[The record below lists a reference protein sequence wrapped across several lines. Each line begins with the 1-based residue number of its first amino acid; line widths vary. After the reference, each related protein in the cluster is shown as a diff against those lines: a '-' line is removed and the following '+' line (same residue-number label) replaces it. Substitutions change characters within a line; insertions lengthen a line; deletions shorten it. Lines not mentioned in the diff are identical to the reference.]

1 MALFEIVMP
10 KMGESIQ
17 EATITNWFVKP
28 GDTVEEDDVL
38 LEIATDKVDS
48 EVPSPV
54 DGVVKEVLYK
64 VDDVV
69 AVGEIIAIIDMSGEG
84 GEVESTPAEEPA
96 KAAAPAATETA
107 PAASTT
113 EASADLD
120 SEDGR
125 FLSPV
130 VKLLAQEHGISRAQL
145 ESLEGTGLNGR
156 LTKADVESFIESGA
170 KTAAPAPAAPKAAPV
185 ASAPAAAPSRPSA
198 PPVQSADGDE
208 IIEMGRMRKIIAE
221 HMVMS
226 KAVSPHVTSVVEADV
241 TKLVNWRKKNKD
253 AFMANYGEKL
263 TYTPVFTE
271 AVAKALRDFPMV
283 NVSVDGTKIIKRKH
297 INVGM
302 AVALPDDN
310 LIVPVIKDADH
321 KNLAG
326 LAGEINGLAAKAR
339 ANKLGAEDIQ
349 GGTFTIT
356 NFGSF
361 KGLIGTP
368 IINQPQV
375 AILATGAIQK
385 VPAVVE
391 TPDGDVIAIRSKM
404 YLSLSYDH
412 RVVDGMLGGNFLKR
426 IADYLEN
433 FDVTRTV

>member
-17 EATITNWFVKP
+17 EATITKWFIKP
-28 GDTVEEDDVL
+28 GDTVEEDDTL

-54 DGVVKEVLYK
+54 DGVVKEVRFN

-69 AVGEIIAIIDMSGEG
+69 PVGEIIAIIDMDGDG
-84 GEVESTPAEEPA
+84 GTTEDAGASTPAKEDSAPE
-96 KAAAPAATETA
+96 AAPVKAETITETT
-107 PAASTT
+107 S
-113 EASADLD
+113 EELSARD
-120 SEDGR
+120 EEGR
-125 FLSPV
+125 FYSPV
-130 VKLLAQEHGISRAQL
+130 VRSMAKQHGISKNDL
-145 ESLEGTGLNGR
+145 DNISGSGLNGR
-156 LTKADVESFIESGA
+156 VTKEDLQAHIESGA
-170 KTAAPAPAAPKAAPV
+170 K
-185 ASAPAAAPSRPSA
+185 PAAAPAKPAASSAATKPTA

-208 IIEMGRMRKIIAE
+208 IIEMGRMRKLIAD

-226 KAVSPHVTSVVEADV
+226 KSVSPHVTSVVEADV
-241 TKLVNWRKKNKD
+241 TKLVNWRNKVKNEFQSK
-253 AFMANYGEKL
+253 YGAKL
-263 TYTPVFTE
+263 TFTPIFTE
-271 AVAKALRDFPMV
+271 AVAKALRDYPMV
-283 NVSVDGTKIIKRKH
+283 NVSVNGSTIIKRKH

-310 LIVPVIKDADH
+310 LIVPVIKDADT

-326 LAGEINGLAAKAR
+326 LANDINNLAAKAR
-339 ANKLGAEDIQ
+339 SNKLDPSDVQ

-361 KGLIGTP
+361 KGIIGTP

-385 VPAVVE
+385 VPAVIE
-391 TPDGDVIAIRSKM
+391 TADGDVIAIRQKM

-426 IADYLEN
+426 IADYLEE
-433 FDVTRTV
+433 FDVSRTV

>member
-17 EATITNWFVKP
+17 EATITKWFIKP
-28 GDTVEEDDVL
+28 GDTVEEDDTL

-54 DGVVKEVLYK
+54 DGVVKEVK
-64 VDDVV
+64 FSVDDVV
-69 AVGEIIAIIDMSGEG
+69 PVGEVIAIIDMDGEG
-84 GEVESTPAEEPA
+84 GAAEEAAPAKTESAPKAEAPVKEEQAPETASDELSARDDEGRFYSPVVRNMAKQHGISKSDLDSISGSGLNGRVTKEDVQAFIDGGA
-96 KAAAPAATETA
+96 KAAAPA
-107 PAASTT
+107 PAA
-113 EASADLD
+113 AKSA
-120 SEDGR
+120 
-125 FLSPV
+125 
-130 VKLLAQEHGISRAQL
+130 
-145 ESLEGTGLNGR
+145 
-156 LTKADVESFIESGA
+156 
-170 KTAAPAPAAPKAAPV
+170 
-185 ASAPAAAPSRPSA
+185 APAAAPAAKPSA

-208 IIEMGRMRKIIAE
+208 IIEMGRMRKLIAD

-226 KAVSPHVTSVVEADV
+226 KSVSPHVTSVVEADV
-241 TKLVNWRKKNKD
+241 TKLVNWRNKTKGEFEKK
-253 AFMANYGEKL
+253 YGTKL
-263 TYTPVFTE
+263 TFTPMFTE

-283 NVSVDGTKIIKRKH
+283 NVSVDGAKIIKRKH

-310 LIVPVIKDADH
+310 LIVPVIKDADT

-326 LAGEINGLAAKAR
+326 LASDISTLAVKAR
-339 ANKLGAEDIQ
+339 SNKLDPSDIQ

-385 VPAVVE
+385 VPAVIE
-391 TPDGDVIAIRSKM
+391 TPEGDVIAIRQKM

-426 IADYLEN
+426 IADYLEE
-433 FDVTRTV
+433 FDTSRTV

>member
-17 EATITNWFVKP
+17 EATITKWFIKP
-28 GDTVEEDDVL
+28 GDTVEEDDTL

-54 DGVVKEVLYK
+54 DGVVKEVK
-64 VDDVV
+64 FNVDDVV
-69 AVGEIIAIIDMSGEG
+69 PVGEVIAIIDMDGEG
-84 GEVESTPAEEPA
+84 GSMEEAAPAKTESAPAAAAPVKEEAKAEATPAEDLSARDDEGRFYSPVVRSMA
-96 KAAAPAATETA
+96 KQHGISKSDLDKISGSGLNGRVTKEDLQAYIDGGSKSVAAPAAE
-107 PAASTT
+107 
-113 EASADLD
+113 
-120 SEDGR
+120 
-125 FLSPV
+125 
-130 VKLLAQEHGISRAQL
+130 K
-145 ESLEGTGLNGR
+145 
-156 LTKADVESFIESGA
+156 
-170 KTAAPAPAAPKAAPV
+170 AAPAPA
-185 ASAPAAAPSRPSA
+185 PAASKPAA

-208 IIEMGRMRKIIAE
+208 IIEMGRMRKLIAD

-241 TKLVNWRKKNKD
+241 TKLVNWRNKMKGEFEKK
-253 AFMANYGEKL
+253 YGTKL
-263 TYTPVFTE
+263 TFTPMFTE
-271 AVAKALRDFPMV
+271 AVAKALRDYPMV

-310 LIVPVIKDADH
+310 LIVPVIKDADT

-326 LAGEINGLAAKAR
+326 LSSDINTLAVKAR
-339 ANKLGAEDIQ
+339 SNKLDPSDIQ

-391 TPDGDVIAIRSKM
+391 TPEGDMIAIRQKM

-426 IADYLEN
+426 IADYLED
-433 FDVTRTV
+433 FDTSRTV

>member
-17 EATITNWFVKP
+17 EATITKWFIKP
-28 GDTVEEDDVL
+28 GDTVEEDDTL

-54 DGVVKEVLYK
+54 DGVVKEVKFK

-69 AVGEIIAIIDMSGEG
+69 PVGEIIAIIDMDGEG
-84 GEVESTPAEEPA
+84 GATEEEAPDKDEETKVEAPVKEENKEETASSDELSARDDEGRFYSPVVRNMA
-96 KAAAPAATETA
+96 KQHGISKSDLDSISGSGLNGRVTKEDVQAFIDGGSKAAAPAAA
-107 PAASTT
+107 KPAAPTS
-113 EASADLD
+113 
-120 SEDGR
+120 
-125 FLSPV
+125 
-130 VKLLAQEHGISRAQL
+130 
-145 ESLEGTGLNGR
+145 
-156 LTKADVESFIESGA
+156 
-170 KTAAPAPAAPKAAPV
+170 APAAPAK
-185 ASAPAAAPSRPSA
+185 PSA

-208 IIEMGRMRKIIAE
+208 IVEMGRMRKIIAD

-226 KAVSPHVTSVVEADV
+226 KSVSPHVTSVVEADV
-241 TKLVNWRKKNKD
+241 TKLVNWRNKTKGDFEKK
-253 AFMANYGEKL
+253 YGTKL
-263 TYTPVFTE
+263 TFTPMFTE
-271 AVAKALRDFPMV
+271 AVAKALRDYPMV
-283 NVSVDGTKIIKRKH
+283 NVSVDGSRIIKRKH

-310 LIVPVIKDADH
+310 LIVPVIKDADT

-326 LAGEINGLAAKAR
+326 LASDISNLAVKAR
-339 ANKLGAEDIQ
+339 SNKLDPSDIQ

-385 VPAVVE
+385 VPAVIE
-391 TPDGDVIAIRSKM
+391 TPDGDMIAIRQKM
-404 YLSLSYDH
+404 FLSLSYDH

-426 IADYLEN
+426 IADYLEE
-433 FDVTRTV
+433 FDTSRTV